1 MAGRESRLRKQKAV
15 YWARSGLSD
24 VGRVTLATY
33 SEIYVQWLER
43 QTEMA
48 DATGNV
54 IAVDVQLVVGQELT
68 IGSIVA
74 KGAYDDYAATDMKYE
89 VVAYNEQRDLQ
100 NRFVRRM
107 VGLKRYGV
115 ELPDLTT

>member
-1 MAGRESRLRKQKAV
+1 MAREARIRKRKAI
-15 YWARSGLSD
+15 YWARSGVSD
-24 VGRVTLATY
+24 VGRVTLAAY
-33 SEIYVQWLER
+33 SEIHVQWVEK
-43 QTEMA
+43 QMEMT

-54 IAVDVQLVVGQELT
+54 ITADVQLTVGRELT

-100 NRFVRRM
+100 NRFVRRTA
-107 VGLKRYGV
+107 GLKRYGV
-115 ELPDLTT
+115 ELPDAA